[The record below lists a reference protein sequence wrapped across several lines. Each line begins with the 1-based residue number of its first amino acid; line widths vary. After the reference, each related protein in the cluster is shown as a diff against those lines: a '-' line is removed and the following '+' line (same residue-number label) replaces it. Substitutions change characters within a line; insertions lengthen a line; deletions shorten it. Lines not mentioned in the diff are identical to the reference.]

1 MLLKALLGEEL
12 NTEEG
17 RKEPVLKATV
27 LSLAALML
35 AVALYSTLGPL
46 VRPLAAP
53 VLAPAAAGCASA
65 AAALGARA
73 RAARALVGGEAHR
86 HARLSTSEGA
96 QLAPAEDNAAERLKA
111 WLAQKRS
118 RRGVR

>member
-1 MLLKALLGEEL
+1 MLPKALLGEEL

-35 AVALYSTLGPL
+35 AVALYSTLG
-46 VRPLAAP
+46 PLAAP